1 MSERI
6 FETINARVT
15 CTHPP
20 RSGKSRE
27 EKKEQLE
34 ELQIWQ
40 EHIEH
45 HLTSGD
51 ASGNTTGPQD
61 ELRTSTGRRPMGE
74 ERDGVQTETVS
85 KLMKS
90 QRNLARQIEL
100 LDQKVNLPPSSL
112 LLPGAKVSAPSPV
125 QVLLR
130 DWLLPPHPLTG

>member
-1 MSERI
+1 ML
-6 FETINARVT
+6 ARQVSSIEEWKI
-15 CTHPP
+15 PVA
-20 RSGKSRE
+20 RRAASVAKSR
-27 EKKEQLE
+27 
-34 ELQIWQ
+34 Q

-61 ELRTSTGRRPMGE
+61 ELRTSTGRRPIGE
-74 ERDGVQTETVS
+74 ERDGVQTETAS